1 MTGPRAL
8 IVEDPSLTR
17 KILGRGLRFLLLV
30 MLCASAAG
38 SEKLDAYVAIRDLVK
53 IEGLRENPL
62 VGYGMVVGL
71 AGTGDRQE
79 SMFSSQT
86 LGNILL
92 KMAGPI
98 PESSLRV
105 KNVAAVFVTASLPAY
120 ALPGTQIDVTVSPI
134 GDATTL
140 AGGTLLPA
148 ALYGADGQ
156 IYGEAQ
162 GPLALGSY
170 RDAHRRSSKQPNH
183 PAAGLVPQGGLVE
196 RDTVGEL
203 RKRSRIVLLVCDPD
217 ISLTRAMAAA
227 INREVGYALA
237 TAVDSRRV
245 ELQGFAAGGIPELL
259 ARLLGLKV
267 EIQRDASDPTS
278 SPAQPAETKI
288 KAFLES
294 ADH

>member
-8 IVEDPSLTR
+8 IVEDSSLTR
-17 KILGRGLRFLLLV
+17 KILGRSLRFLLLV
-30 MLCASAAG
+30 MLGASAAG
-38 SEKLDAYVAIRDLVK
+38 SEKSDSYVRIRDLVK
-53 IEGLRENPL
+53 IEGSLDYPL

-79 SMFSSQT
+79 TMFSRQA

-92 KMAGPI
+92 KMGVST

-105 KNVAAVFVTASLPAY
+105 KNVAAVFVTATLPPY

-162 GPLALGSY
+162 GPLALRAGQ
-170 RDAHRRSSKQPNH
+170 RSSSRQVKH
-183 PAAGLVPQGGLVE
+183 PVAGLVPQGG
-196 RDTVGEL
+196 
-203 RKRSRIVLLVCDPD
+203 
-217 ISLTRAMAAA
+217 M
-227 INREVGYALA
+227 
-237 TAVDSRRV
+237 V

-267 EIQRDASDPTS
+267 EIQRDASDPPS
-278 SPAQPAETKI
+278 SPAQPPETNI
-288 KAFLES
+288 KAFSES

>member
-1 MTGPRAL
+1 
-8 IVEDPSLTR
+8 
-17 KILGRGLRFLLLV
+17 
-30 MLCASAAG
+30 
-38 SEKLDAYVAIRDLVK
+38 
-53 IEGLRENPL
+53 
-62 VGYGMVVGL
+62 MVVGL

-79 SMFSSQT
+79 SMFSSQA

-92 KMAGPI
+92 KMGVPI

-120 ALPGTQIDVTVSPI
+120 ALPGTQFDVTVSPI

-162 GPLALGSY
+162 GPLGGY
-170 RDAHRRSSKQPNH
+170 RAGHRRNSKQVNH
-183 PAAGLVPQGGLVE
+183 PAAGLVPKGGMVE
-196 RDTVGEL
+196 QDTAGEL
-203 RKRSRIVLLVCDPD
+203 RKLSRIALLARDPD
-217 ISLTRAMAAA
+217 LSLTQAMAAA
-227 INREVGYALA
+227 INREVGYPLA

-267 EIQRDASDPTS
+267 EIQRGASDPPS

-288 KAFLES
+288 KAFSQS

>member
-8 IVEDPSLTR
+8 IVEDSSLTR
-17 KILGRGLRFLLLV
+17 KILGPWLRFLLLV
-30 MLCASAAG
+30 MLGASAAG
-38 SEKLDAYVAIRDLVK
+38 WEKLDAYVAIRDLVK
-53 IEGLRENPL
+53 IEGVRENPL

-71 AGTGDRQE
+71 AGTGDQQE

-98 PESSLRV
+98 SESSLRV
-105 KNVAAVFVTASLPAY
+105 KNVAAVFVTASLPPY
-120 ALPGTQIDVTVSPI
+120 ALPGTQFDVTVSPI

-162 GPLALGSY
+162 GPLALGG
-170 RDAHRRSSKQPNH
+170 HRAGHRSSSKQPNH
-183 PAAGLVPQGGLVE
+183 PAAGLVPQGGLVG
-196 RDTVGEL
+196 RDTAGEL
-203 RKRSRIVLLVCDPD
+203 RKLSRIALLARDPD
-217 ISLTRAMAAA
+217 LSLTRAMAAA
-227 INREVGYALA
+227 INREVGYQLA
-237 TAVDSRRV
+237 TPVDSRRV
-245 ELQGFAAGGIPELL
+245 ELQGFAAGRIPELL

-267 EIQRDASDPTS
+267 EIQRDASAPPG
-278 SPAQPAETKI
+278 PAQPAETKI
-288 KAFLES
+288 KVFSES